1 MKNLSQRVGLG
12 GIGARLLAAFGGM
25 QLATLCAGAL
35 CGVGLWQLRAE
46 HADAVA
52 QGQRLA
58 VVARWTASV
67 EANLE
72 RALHAT
78 RLDAAAGDDEKT
90 RSHIAPLLDRLAQ
103 EMADVAAASARLQE
117 QLAAA
122 TAGDG
127 DLSAAIAAVVDK
139 RAKFVALRAQIRDDV
154 QMGEGAG
161 RVDRDLV
168 PAAKAMLDA
177 LAGVTARLDARAA
190 AAAAGVDARALGALW
205 WLAGGIA
212 LAAAIGFALALRT
225 ARSVARPLHDAAA
238 LARRI
243 AEGDLTGD
251 TAGSVA
257 DTRPRADEIG
267 QLQQALAAMQ
277 ASLAGLVGRIRQT
290 AGQLRM
296 ASGEVAAAN
305 LDLSQRT
312 EQASSSLQ
320 QTASAIE
327 QLSGNV
333 GHTAEA
339 ARSASALASQAAGA
353 AQRGGDVVARVVST
367 MDEIST
373 SSRRIGDIIGVIDG
387 IAFQTN
393 ILALNAAVEAARA
406 GEQGRGFAVVAGEV
420 RSLAQRAASAAREIK
435 ALIGASV
442 DRVEAGSRLVGDAGR
457 TMAEIVGG
465 VTRVAQTIGEIDHA
479 ATEQSQGIGEVNGA
493 VAELDGM
500 TQRNAALVE
509 QTAASAEGLRRQA
522 EDLAAAV
529 ARFRVEAGAESAAH
543 A

>member
-1 MKNLSQRVGLG
+1 
-12 GIGARLLAAFGGM
+12 
-25 QLATLCAGAL
+25 
-35 CGVGLWQLRAE
+35 
-46 HADAVA
+46 
-52 QGQRLA
+52 
-58 VVARWTASV
+58 
-67 EANLE
+67 
-72 RALHAT
+72 
-78 RLDAAAGDDEKT
+78 
-90 RSHIAPLLDRLAQ
+90 
-103 EMADVAAASARLQE
+103 
-117 QLAAA
+117 
-122 TAGDG
+122 
-127 DLSAAIAAVVDK
+127 
-139 RAKFVALRAQIRDDV
+139 
-154 QMGEGAG
+154 
-161 RVDRDLV
+161 
-168 PAAKAMLDA
+168 MLDA
-177 LAGVTARLDARAA
+177 LAGVSARLDARAA
-190 AAAAGVDARALGALW
+190 AAAAGVDVRALGALW

-290 AGQLRM
+290 AGQLRV

>member
-1 MKNLSQRVGLG
+1 
-12 GIGARLLAAFGGM
+12 M
-25 QLATLCAGAL
+25 QLAMLCAAAL

-46 HADAVA
+46 HATAVE

-67 EANLE
+67 QANLD

-90 RSHIAPLLDRLAQ
+90 RSRISPLLDRLAQ
-103 EMADVAAASARLQE
+103 EMADVAAVSAKLQE
-117 QLAAA
+117 ELAAA

-127 DLSAAIAAVVDK
+127 ELAADIAAVVDR
-139 RAKFVALRAQIRDDV
+139 RAKFVALRAQIRDDL

-161 RVDRDLV
+161 RVDKDLV
-168 PAAKAMLDA
+168 PAAKAMVDA

-190 AAAAGVDARALGALW
+190 AAAAAVDARALGALW

-212 LAAAIGFALALRT
+212 LAAIIGFALALRT

-243 AEGDLTGD
+243 AEGDLVGGA
-251 TAGSVA
+251 AGGA
-257 DTRPRADEIG
+257 AIRPRSDEIG

-277 ASLAGLVGRIRQT
+277 SSLVGLVGRIRET
-290 AGQLRM
+290 AGHLRV

-312 EQASSSLQ
+312 EQAASSLQ

-353 AQRGGDVVARVVST
+353 AQRGGEVVARVVST
-367 MDEIST
+367 MDEISA
-373 SSRRIGDIIGVIDG
+373 SSRKIGDIIGVIDG

-420 RSLAQRAASAAREIK
+420 RSLAQRSAEAAREIK

-442 DRVEAGSRLVGDAGR
+442 DRVEAGSRLVGDAGQ

-465 VTRVAQTIGEIDHA
+465 VTRVAQTIGEIDTA
-479 ATEQSQGIGEVNGA
+479 ATQQSQGIGEVNTA
-493 VAELDGM
+493 VTDLDGM

-509 QTAASAEGLRRQA
+509 QSAASAEGLRRQA
-522 EDLAAAV
+522 EELAAAV
-529 ARFRVEAGAESAAH
+529 ARFRVEAAA